1 MDIILYSIIMPEP
14 EEDLEAMMKQFMK
27 DYDELQLKMKALQ
40 EKRREKWMREFVA
53 DGGVEID
60 LDSIKPE
67 KPKVVRKKRAKKE

>member
-1 MDIILYSIIMPEP
+1 MSEP
-14 EEDLEAMMKQFMK
+14 EEDLEAMMRQFMK

-40 EKRREKWMREFVA
+40 EKRRAKWLRDFQA

-67 KPKVVRKKRAKKE
+67 KPKVVRKKRAKATKE